1 MKEKLIQ
8 EISTAMAEVLSF
20 EQVAH
25 LNNVLLQVI
34 SQYTI
39 TEDGETLHENAV
51 SNDRLLDIFLSAK
64 QVEGCTIPT
73 IKYYGSTI
81 RQLFKKMPKKV
92 TDYTTED
99 IRAYLAV
106 FQRKNKSSRVT
117 IDNIRRI
124 FSSFFAWLEEED
136 YIVKSPVRRIHKV
149 KTGTQVK
156 EVLSDEN
163 IEQLRDNCT
172 KIRDLAIIDLLAST
186 GMRVGELVKLNR
198 EDINF
203 NERECIVYG
212 KGNKERIVY
221 FNARAKI
228 HLQQYLASR
237 KDRNKALFVSL
248 AKPHKRL
255 EISGVETRLRKIGRM
270 AKIVRVYPHKFRRT
284 LATMAID
291 KGMPVEQVQRLLG
304 HVKIDTTMHYAMVNQ
319 NNVKLSH
326 RKFIS

>member
-25 LNNVLLQVI
+25 LNSVLLQVV

-64 QVEGCTIPT
+64 QVEGCTTPT

-81 RQLFKKMPKKV
+81 RQLFKKMPKKI

-136 YIVKSPVRRIHKV
+136 YIIKSPVRRIH
-149 KTGTQVK
+149 
-156 EVLSDEN
+156 
-163 IEQLRDNCT
+163 
-172 KIRDLAIIDLLAST
+172 
-186 GMRVGELVKLNR
+186 
-198 EDINF
+198 
-203 NERECIVYG
+203 
-212 KGNKERIVY
+212 
-221 FNARAKI
+221 
-228 HLQQYLASR
+228 
-237 KDRNKALFVSL
+237 
-248 AKPHKRL
+248 
-255 EISGVETRLRKIGRM
+255 
-270 AKIVRVYPHKFRRT
+270 
-284 LATMAID
+284 
-291 KGMPVEQVQRLLG
+291 
-304 HVKIDTTMHYAMVNQ
+304 
-319 NNVKLSH
+319 
-326 RKFIS
+326 

>member
-136 YIVKSPVRRIHKV
+136 YIVKSPVYCDIIV
-149 KTGTQVK
+149 T
-156 EVLSDEN
+156 VLEFSP
-163 IEQLRDNCT
+163 
-172 KIRDLAIIDLLAST
+172 
-186 GMRVGELVKLNR
+186 
-198 EDINF
+198 F
-203 NERECIVYG
+203 
-212 KGNKERIVY
+212 
-221 FNARAKI
+221 
-228 HLQQYLASR
+228 
-237 KDRNKALFVSL
+237 
-248 AKPHKRL
+248 
-255 EISGVETRLRKIGRM
+255 
-270 AKIVRVYPHKFRRT
+270 
-284 LATMAID
+284 
-291 KGMPVEQVQRLLG
+291 
-304 HVKIDTTMHYAMVNQ
+304 
-319 NNVKLSH
+319 
-326 RKFIS
+326 